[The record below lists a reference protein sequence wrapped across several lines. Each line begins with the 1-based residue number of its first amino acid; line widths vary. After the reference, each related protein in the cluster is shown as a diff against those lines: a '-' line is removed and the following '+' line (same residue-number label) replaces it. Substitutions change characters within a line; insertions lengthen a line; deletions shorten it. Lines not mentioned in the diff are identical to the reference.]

1 MAVLA
6 PGSRDRTGP
15 LAWLLVL
22 GIVLAALNLR
32 TAVTSVGPLLDQLA
46 GALGMS
52 SVGTGLLTTLP
63 VLAFATVGAIT
74 PTLARRAGEHRLLLL
89 ALVTLGTGLLA
100 RSLVDSAPVFL
111 LSSALALSG
120 GAVGNVLIPTLIKRH
135 FPGRTG
141 TMTTVYTTALAVGTM
156 LAAAATVPIERA
168 SGDWHVALGVW
179 AALAAVAVLPWLALL
194 RAEPAGDAAA
204 GGQPAGAGLRHL
216 ARSRLAWMVAIYFG
230 TQSTI
235 AYVMFGW
242 LPTILADAGFDT
254 GEAGVVL
261 GVFTA
266 LSIPV
271 SILVPVVA
279 SRFRDQRPVVV
290 GLVACYAAGFLGLW
304 SAPASTAMV
313 WVLLVGV
320 GMGSF
325 PLALMMLALR
335 TRTAETTAALS
346 AFGQSAG
353 YLMAGAGP
361 LAVGVLYDMSG
372 GWGLPYL
379 LLFAVLA
386 AQLVTGLYAGGRRF
400 IEDEPLMR
408 DDLLMRDDPLVR
420 GEPLVWDGA
429 SRGGAGRARP
439 ASQGLPAEAD
449 KIAAGSRR

>member
-1 MAVLA
+1 MTALA
-6 PGSRDRTGP
+6 PESRDRTRP

-46 GALGMS
+46 GALGMT

-63 VLAFATVGAIT
+63 VLAFATVGAVT
-74 PTLARRAGEHRLLLL
+74 PALALRIGEHRLLLL
-89 ALVTLGTGLLA
+89 ALVTLGVGMLV
-100 RSLVDSAPVFL
+100 RSVVGSATVFL

-135 FPGRTG
+135 FPARTG
-141 TMTTVYTTALAVGTM
+141 VMTTVYTTSLAAGTM

-168 SGDWHVALGVW
+168 SGDWHIALGVW
-179 AALAAVAVLPWLALL
+179 AALAAVAAVPWLGLL
-194 RAEPAGDAAA
+194 RSEPERGDARR
-204 GGQPAGAGLRHL
+204 GTGLRRL
-216 ARSRLAWMVAIYFG
+216 ARSRLAWMVAVYFG

-242 LPTILADAGFDT
+242 LPTILTDAGYST
-254 GEAGVVL
+254 GQAGVIL

-266 LSIPV
+266 LSIPI
-271 SILVPVVA
+271 SILVPLVTA
-279 SRFRDQRPVVV
+279 RFRDQRPVVA
-290 GLVACYAAGFLGLW
+290 GLVAFYAVGFLGLW
-304 SAPASTAMV
+304 FAPPSTAMV
-313 WVLLVGV
+313 WVVLVGV

-361 LAVGVLYDMSG
+361 LAVGVLHDLSG
-372 GWGLPYL
+372 GWALPYV

-386 AQLVTGLYAGGRRF
+386 AQLYTGLYAGRDRF
-400 IEDEPLMR
+400 LEDER
-408 DDLLMRDDPLVR
+408 DAKPRDF
-420 GEPLVWDGA
+420 A
-429 SRGGAGRARP
+429 GAG
-439 ASQGLPAEAD
+439 
-449 KIAAGSRR
+449 KMAA